1 MAPPLPG
8 PFRMTDAPSMT
19 RPVSAQPPFWLPL
32 LAGLP
37 IGLCLVVMAL
47 PALGHGH
54 ATAYRTLYL
63 LAFLA
68 WLPPLVA
75 LQRGLWRR
83 RLPIPLIGGALLLA
97 TYAMSVFNNLLGDL
111 MGQIAGW
118 SRPAD
123 FRVADLFNGLESCWL
138 ALIAFCAMHAVITYY
153 VELKHEKQ
161 QREQAHLL
169 ARDAE
174 LRALRYQ
181 LHPHFLFNTLNAIST
196 LVAEDRGRDARR
208 MISQLA
214 EFLRATLADDRH
226 HEVSVAE
233 EIALTE
239 AYLEIEKARLGER
252 LQVVWRID
260 AELLHAALPYLL
272 LQPLVENAIRHGIA
286 PRANA
291 GQLEIRIARR
301 DDRLLLQLDNDTG
314 ATASDAPARADAV
327 GQRNVAERLA
337 RLYPGDHHFHA
348 GPRTDGDGYRVTL
361 DLPFRV
367 AADRHAIAR
376 EAA

>member
-1 MAPPLPG
+1 MAVAAPVPP
-8 PFRMTDAPSMT
+8 RPS
-19 RPVSAQPPFWLPL
+19 SAEPPFWLPL

-54 ATAYRTLYL
+54 ATAYRVLYL

-83 RLPIPLIGGALLLA
+83 RLPIALIGGVLLLA

-111 MGQIAGW
+111 MAQLAGW
-118 SRPAD
+118 SRADD
-123 FRVADLFNGLESCWL
+123 FRFADLFNGLESCWL
-138 ALIAFCAMHAVITYY
+138 ALIAFCAMHAVIAYY
-153 VELKHEKQ
+153 VELKHEKH
-161 QREQAHLL
+161 QREQAGLL

-181 LHPHFLFNTLNAIST
+181 LHPHFLFNTLNAISA
-196 LVAEDRGRDARR
+196 LVAEERGRDARR

-214 EFLRATLADDRH
+214 EFLRATLADDRQ

-233 EIALTE
+233 EIALTD
-239 AYLEIEKARLGER
+239 AYLDIEKARLGDR
-252 LQVVWRID
+252 LRVTWRID
-260 AELLHAALPYLL
+260 AELLHAAMPYLL

-286 PRANA
+286 PRATA
-291 GQLEIRIARR
+291 GQLEIHISRR
-301 DDRLLLQLDNDTG
+301 DDRLLLQLDNDIAAALPET
-314 ATASDAPARADAV
+314 PARDAAV

-337 RLYPGDHHFHA
+337 RLYPGDHHFQA
-348 GPRTDGDGYRVTL
+348 GPCADGDGYRVTL

-367 AADRHAIAR
+367 LATIRAPAQ

>member
-1 MAPPLPG
+1 MPAALSRPAP
-8 PFRMTDAPSMT
+8 AE
-19 RPVSAQPPFWLPL
+19 PPFWLPL

-54 ATAYRTLYL
+54 ATAYRVLYL

-68 WLPPLVA
+68 WLPPLAA
-75 LQRGLWRR
+75 LQRRLWRR
-83 RLPIPLIGGALLLA
+83 RLPMPLIGGVLLVA

-111 MGQIAGW
+111 MAQFAGW
-118 SRPAD
+118 SRPDD
-123 FRVADLFNGLESCWL
+123 FRFAGLFNGLESCWL
-138 ALIAFCAMHAVITYY
+138 ALIAFCAMHAVIAYY
-153 VELKHEKQ
+153 VELKQEKQ

-181 LHPHFLFNTLNAIST
+181 LHPHFLFNTLNAISA
-196 LVAEDRGRDARR
+196 LVAEERGRDARR

-214 EFLRATLADDRH
+214 EFLRATLAGDGR

-233 EIALTE
+233 EIALTD

-252 LQVVWRID
+252 LQIIWRID
-260 AELLHAALPYLL
+260 AELLHAAMPYLL

-286 PRANA
+286 PRASA
-291 GQLEIRIARR
+291 GKLEIHLSRHG
-301 DDRLLLQLDNDTG
+301 DRLLLQLDNDI
-314 ATASDAPARADAV
+314 ATPLAEAPARDAAV

-337 RLYPGDHHFHA
+337 RLYPDDHRFQA
-348 GPRTDGDGYRVTL
+348 GPRADGGGYRVNL
-361 DLPFRV
+361 DLPFRAT
-367 AADRHAIAR
+367 AAARDATR

>member
-1 MAPPLPG
+1 MAH
-8 PFRMTDAPSMT
+8 APHLS
-19 RPVSAQPPFWLPL
+19 RPAHAEPPFWLPL

-54 ATAYRTLYL
+54 ATAYRVLYL

-111 MGQIAGW
+111 MAQIAGW
-118 SRPAD
+118 SRAD
-123 FRVADLFNGLESCWL
+123 EFRVADLFRGLESCWL
-138 ALIAFCAMHAVITYY
+138 ALIAFCAMHAVIAYY

-161 QREQAHLL
+161 QREQARLL

-181 LHPHFLFNTLNAIST
+181 LHPHFLFNTLNAISA
-196 LVAEDRGRDARR
+196 LVAEERGRDARR

-214 EFLRATLADDRH
+214 EFLRATLTGDSR

-252 LQVVWRID
+252 LQVAWRIE
-260 AELLHAALPYLL
+260 AELLHAAMPYLL

-286 PRANA
+286 PRAAA
-291 GQLEIRIARR
+291 GRLDIHFSRR
-301 DDRLLLQLDNDTG
+301 GDRLSLQLDNDI
-314 ATASDAPARADAV
+314 AAPLAEASARGGAV

-337 RLYPGDHHFHA
+337 RLYPGDHHFQA
-348 GPRTDGDGYRVTL
+348 GPCAEAGGYRVTL

-367 AADRHAIAR
+367 LATDQTSAR

>member
-1 MAPPLPG
+1 MAVAEP
-8 PFRMTDAPSMT
+8 MTIRPS
-19 RPVSAQPPFWLPL
+19 AEPPFWLPL

-68 WLPPLVA
+68 WLPPLAA

-83 RLPIPLIGGALLLA
+83 RLPIALTAGILLLA

-111 MGQIAGW
+111 MALSAGW
-118 SRPAD
+118 SRAD
-123 FRVADLFNGLESCWL
+123 ELRFAGLFNGLESCWL
-138 ALIAFCAMHAVITYY
+138 ALIAFCAMHAVIAYY

-196 LVAEDRGRDARR
+196 LVAEERGHDARR

-214 EFLRATLADDRH
+214 GFLRASLDGGGQ

-233 EIALTE
+233 EIALTD
-239 AYLEIEKARLGER
+239 AYLDIEKARLGER
-252 LQVVWRID
+252 LQLAWRID
-260 AELLHAALPYLL
+260 AELLHAAMPYLL

-286 PRANA
+286 PRATP
-291 GQLEIRIARR
+291 GRLDIRISRHAE
-301 DDRLLLQLDNDTG
+301 RLLLQLDNDM
-314 ATASDAPARADAV
+314 DAAIAPTVPRDAAV
-327 GQRNVAERLA
+327 GLRNVAERLA
-337 RLYPGDHHFHA
+337 RLYPDDHHFHA
-348 GPRTDGDGYRVTL
+348 GPRPDGHGYRVSL

-367 AADRHAIAR
+367 AITAPQAQ
-376 EAA
+376 AAA

>member
-1 MAPPLPG
+1 MAVAESVTN
-8 PFRMTDAPSMT
+8 RPS
-19 RPVSAQPPFWLPL
+19 AEPPFWLPL

-83 RLPIPLIGGALLLA
+83 RLPIALTAGVLLLA

-111 MGQIAGW
+111 MALSAGW
-118 SRPAD
+118 TRTD
-123 FRVADLFNGLESCWL
+123 EFRFAALFNGLESCWL
-138 ALIAFCAMHAVITYY
+138 ALIAFCAMHAVIAYY

-196 LVAEDRGRDARR
+196 LVTEERGHDARR
-208 MISQLA
+208 MINQLA
-214 EFLRATLADDRH
+214 EFLRATLAGDSR

-252 LQVVWRID
+252 LQVVWRIE
-260 AELLHAALPYLL
+260 AELLHAAMPYLL

-286 PRANA
+286 PRATA
-291 GQLEIRIARR
+291 GRLDIHFSRR
-301 DDRLLLQLDNDTG
+301 GDRLLLRLDNDV
-314 ATASDAPARADAV
+314 AAPLPEASARDGAV

-337 RLYPGDHHFHA
+337 RLYPADHHFQA
-348 GPRTDGDGYRVTL
+348 GPCADAGGYRVSL

-367 AADRHAIAR
+367 SVIPRASTR